1 MSNGTTRRSF
11 SKFIRRPEDNPLAL
25 QGRDLEIL
33 KLIYDY
39 RFIPSHHITNLI
51 AGSERKI
58 LGRLQKLFH
67 QGYLERLAD
76 RRIRTRAGS
85 EKMVYA
91 ITRKAGDLLAGEG
104 DLDISKID
112 WDLKN
117 RTVTERHIKHTLMI
131 AKFRTILTIAAE
143 SQAGVEIEQWK
154 ENRGSG
160 KSLNPELSDTVKL
173 EIKEGKEIRLRI
185 VPDAFFSLRERD
197 SEMFFFL
204 EADRGTMPTERF
216 WKKLTAY
223 RAWWMQGGS
232 KKKLGA
238 ANFRVLTIT
247 PSNKRRDNLREVAKR
262 VKPAGMFWF
271 AAEKNYSVN
280 NPGAI
285 FDAIWIN
292 AKDDKTHSL
301 LE

>member
-1 MSNGTTRRSF
+1 V
-11 SKFIRRPEDNPLAL
+11 L
-25 QGRDLEIL
+25 QERDLEIL
-33 KLIYDY
+33 KLIHNY

-76 RRIRTRAGS
+76 RRIRIKAGS

-91 ITRKAGDLLAGEG
+91 ITRKAGDLLASEG
-104 DLDISKID
+104 GLDISKID

-131 AKFRTILTIAAE
+131 AKFRTILTLAAE
-143 SQAGVEIEQWK
+143 GQKGVDIGQWK

-185 VPDAFFSLRERD
+185 VPDAFFSLRED
-197 SEMFFFL
+197 YSEMFFFL

-223 RAWWMQGGS
+223 RAWWKQGGS

-238 ANFRVLTIT
+238 EHFRVLTIT

-271 AAEKNYSVN
+271 AAEKSYSAN
-280 NPGAI
+280 KPGSI
-285 FDAIWIN
+285 FEAIWIN
-292 AKDDKTHSL
+292 AKDDKAHSL

>member
-1 MSNGTTRRSF
+1 MTEQSTRRSF
-11 SKFIRRPEDNPLAL
+11 SKFIRRPEVNPLAL
-25 QGRDLEIL
+25 QERDLEIL
-33 KLIYDY
+33 KLVHDY
-39 RFIPSHHITNLI
+39 RFIPSHHVTSLI
-51 AGSERKI
+51 PGSTRKI

-67 QGYLERLAD
+67 QGYLERLDD

-85 EKMVYA
+85 EKMVYG
-91 ITRKAGDLLAGEG
+91 ITRKAGDLLAEEG
-104 DLDISKID
+104 SLDISKID

-117 RTVTERHIKHTLMI
+117 RTVTERHIKHTLMV
-131 AKFRTILTIAAE
+131 AKFRTTLTLAAE
-143 SQAGVEIEQWK
+143 GQKGVEIGQWK

-173 EIKEGKEIRLRI
+173 EIKEGKEIKLRI
-185 VPDAFFSLRERD
+185 VPDAFFSLREKD
-197 SEMFFFL
+197 SEMFFFV

-223 RAWWMQGGS
+223 RAWRKQGGS

-238 ANFRVLTIT
+238 ENFRVLTIT
-247 PSNKRRDNLREVAKR
+247 PSIKRRDNLREVAKR

-285 FDAIWIN
+285 FDGIWIN
-292 AKDDKTHSL
+292 GKDDKTHSL

>member
-1 MSNGTTRRSF
+1 M
-11 SKFIRRPEDNPLAL
+11 L
-25 QGRDLEIL
+25 QERDLEIL
-33 KLIYDY
+33 KLIHNY

-76 RRIRTRAGS
+76 RRIRIKAGS

-91 ITRKAGDLLAGEG
+91 ITRKAGDLLASEG
-104 DLDISKID
+104 GLDISKID

-131 AKFRTILTIAAE
+131 AKFRTILTLAAE
-143 SQAGVEIEQWK
+143 GQKGVDIGQWK

-185 VPDAFFSLRERD
+185 VPDAFFSLRED
-197 SEMFFFL
+197 YSEMFFFL

-223 RAWWMQGGS
+223 RAWWKQGGS

-238 ANFRVLTIT
+238 EHFRVLTIT

-271 AAEKNYSVN
+271 AAEKSYSAN
-280 NPGAI
+280 KPGSI
-285 FDAIWIN
+285 FEAIWIN
-292 AKDDKTHSL
+292 AKDDKAHSL